1 LPQEFRPTASLD
13 ALRARAKLLAFT
25 RRFFDDAG
33 YWEVDTPLMSHERV
47 IDSNIEPFIVP
58 WSATERL
65 YLQTSPEF
73 AMKRLLAIGADAIY
87 QLGKVMRHGELGRLH
102 NPEFTMLEWY
112 RVGDTHVEQMNFV
125 ERFVVEFAREAGS
138 LANAEVRNTEAANAA
153 SNSGLNITRRS
164 ALIAQLS
171 AIPFERLTYDQ
182 AFERYAGTKVLARST
197 SDIVALARRLGVSAP
212 ESLPTDDRD
221 GWLNLLLAERVE
233 PHLGHDRPTFVFDYP
248 ASQAAL
254 ACVRNEGNVAVAER
268 FELYVNGIELCN
280 GYHELTDAAELQSRI
295 QREAAASEKVI
306 PLPTRLL
313 AAMQHGLPPCAGV
326 ALGVDRLIM
335 LCLGANSV
343 REVIPFAFERA

>member
-1 LPQEFRPTASLD
+1 MPQEFRPTASLD

-73 AMKRLLAIGADAIY
+73 AMKRLLAVGADAIY

-112 RVGDTHVEQMNFV
+112 RVGDAHVEQMNFV

-138 LANAEVRNTEAANAA
+138 LANAEVRNTEAENAA
-153 SNSGLNITRRS
+153 NNSGENITRRS

-221 GWLNLLLAERVE
+221 GWLNLLLAERIE

-254 ACVRNEGNVAVAER
+254 ACIRNDGNVAVAER
-268 FELYVNGIELCN
+268 FELYFNGIELCN

-295 QREAAASEKVI
+295 QREATASEKVI

>member
-1 LPQEFRPTASLD
+1 MPQEFRPTASLD

-73 AMKRLLAIGADAIY
+73 AMKRLLAVGADAIY

-112 RVGDTHVEQMNFV
+112 RVGDAHVEQMNFV

-138 LANAEVRNTEAANAA
+138 LANAEVRNTEAENAA
-153 SNSGLNITRRS
+153 NNSGENITRRS

-197 SDIVALARRLGVSAP
+197 SAIVALARRLGVSAP

-221 GWLNLLLAERVE
+221 GWLNLLLAERIE

-254 ACVRNEGNVAVAER
+254 ACIRNDGNVAVAER
-268 FELYVNGIELCN
+268 FELYFNGIELCN

-295 QREAAASEKVI
+295 QLEATASEKVI

>member
-1 LPQEFRPTASLD
+1 MPHEFRPTASLSV
-13 ALRARAKLLAFT
+13 LRWRAKLLAFA

-33 YWEVDTPLMSHERV
+33 YWEVDTPIMSHERV
-47 IDSNIEPFIVP
+47 IDPNIEPFVVP

-73 AMKRLLAIGADAIY
+73 AMKRLLAAGADAIY

-112 RVGDTHVEQMNFV
+112 HIGDSHVEQMDFV
-125 ERFVVEFAREAGS
+125 EQFVGAFAREAQ
-138 LANAEVRNTEAANAA
+138 LLTND
-153 SNSGLNITRRS
+153 
-164 ALIAQLS
+164 IAQLS
-171 AIPFERLTYDQ
+171 AAPFERLTYDQ
-182 AFERYAGTKVLARST
+182 AFERYTGSKVLARPT
-197 SDIVALARRLGVSAP
+197 HEIVALARRLGVSAP

-254 ACVRNEGNVAVAER
+254 ACVRGEGQTAVAER

-280 GYHELTDAAELQSRI
+280 GYHELTDAIELQSRI
-295 QREAAASEKVI
+295 QREATASEKYI
-306 PLPTRLL
+306 PQPTRLL
-313 AAMQHGLPPCAGV
+313 AAMQHGLPACAGV
-326 ALGVDRLIM
+326 ALGIDRLIM

-343 REVIPFAFERA
+343 RDVIPFAFERA

>member
-1 LPQEFRPTASLD
+1 MPHEFRPTA
-13 ALRARAKLLAFT
+13 ALHVLRWRAKLLAFA
-25 RRFFDDAG
+25 RRFLDDAG
-33 YWEVDTPLMSHERV
+33 YWEVDTPIMSHERV
-47 IDSNIEPFIVP
+47 IDPNIEPFVVP

-73 AMKRLLAIGADAIY
+73 AMKRLLAAGADAIY

-112 RVGDTHVEQMNFV
+112 RIGDSHVEQMDFV
-125 ERFVVEFAREAGS
+125 EQFVGAFAREAQS
-138 LANAEVRNTEAANAA
+138 LTNDIAHL
-153 SNSGLNITRRS
+153 SS
-164 ALIAQLS
+164 A
-171 AIPFERLTYDQ
+171 PFERLTYDQ
-182 AFERYAGTKVLARST
+182 AFERYTGSKVLARST
-197 SDIVALARRLGVSAP
+197 HEIVALARRLGVSAP

-254 ACVRNEGNVAVAER
+254 ACVRGEGQTAVAER

-280 GYHELTDAAELQSRI
+280 GYHELTDAIELQSRI
-295 QREAAASEKVI
+295 QREATASEKYI
-306 PLPTRLL
+306 PQPTRLL
-313 AAMQHGLPPCAGV
+313 AAMQHGLPACAGV

-343 REVIPFAFERA
+343 RDVIPFAFERA

>member
-1 LPQEFRPTASLD
+1 MPHEFRPTASLSV
-13 ALRARAKLLAFT
+13 LRWRAKLLAFV
-25 RRFFDDAG
+25 RRFLDDAG
-33 YWEVDTPLMSHERV
+33 YWEVDTPIMSHERV
-47 IDSNIEPFIVP
+47 IDPNIEPFVVP

-73 AMKRLLAIGADAIY
+73 AMKRLLAAGADAIY

-112 RVGDTHVEQMNFV
+112 RIGDSHVEQMDFV
-125 ERFVVEFAREAGS
+125 EQFVGAFAREAQS
-138 LANAEVRNTEAANAA
+138 LTSDIAHFSAA
-153 SNSGLNITRRS
+153 
-164 ALIAQLS
+164 
-171 AIPFERLTYDQ
+171 PFERLTYDQ
-182 AFERYAGTKVLARST
+182 AFERYTGSKVLARST
-197 SDIVALARRLGVSAP
+197 HEIVALARRLGVSAP

-254 ACVRNEGNVAVAER
+254 ACVRGEGQTAVAER

-280 GYHELTDAAELQSRI
+280 GYHELTDAIELQSRI
-295 QREAAASEKVI
+295 QREATASEKYI
-306 PLPTRLL
+306 PQPTRLL
-313 AAMQHGLPPCAGV
+313 AAMQHGLPACAGV

-343 REVIPFAFERA
+343 RDVIPFAFERA

>member
-1 LPQEFRPTASLD
+1 
-13 ALRARAKLLAFT
+13 
-25 RRFFDDAG
+25 
-33 YWEVDTPLMSHERV
+33 MSHERV
-47 IDSNIEPFIVP
+47 IDSNIEPFVVP

-73 AMKRLLAIGADAIY
+73 AMKRLLAVGADAIY

-112 RVGDTHVEQMNFV
+112 RVGDTHIEQMNFV
-125 ERFVVEFAREAGS
+125 EQFIVAFAREAEL
-138 LANAEVRNTEAANAA
+138 LANAQLQNSENEGTA
-153 SNSGLNITRRS
+153 SNSDMNTGRHS

-171 AIPFERLTYDQ
+171 AVPFERLTYDQ
-182 AFERYAGTKVLARST
+182 AFERYTGSKVLARAT
-197 SDIVALARRLGVSAP
+197 SEIVALARRFGVSAP
-212 ESLPTDDRD
+212 ESLQADDRN

-233 PHLGHDRPTFVFDYP
+233 PHLGHNRPTFVFDYP

-254 ACVRNEGNVAVAER
+254 ACIRNEGQLAVAER
-268 FELYVNGIELCN
+268 FELYVKGIELCN
-280 GYHELTDAAELQSRI
+280 GYHELTDAGELQTRI
-295 QREAAASEKVI
+295 QREADASEKII